1 MSELLFNR
9 ELLQD
14 IMLTGVRILRDNFCY
29 TYDTAQMFGDAFVT
43 NMNKEHMYY
52 VMNWSDEHKL
62 FIHEWE
68 GAKDKFTTYVA
79 GLQLFDTLTANMN
92 FSNEELKQ
100 FQNIFTK
107 YVKVVEPHEFTE
119 NERRAND

>member
-9 ELLQD
+9 KLLQD

-29 TYDTAQMFGDAFVT
+29 TYETAQIFGNAFVS

-52 VMNWSDEHKL
+52 FMNRSDEHKL

-92 FSNEELKQ
+92 FSDEELKQ

-107 YVKVVEPHEFTE
+107 YVKVVEPHEYTE